1 MSDTADRYRCLR
13 SLYKQAEDAIHNLG
27 IEGSGTDILA
37 INELRYAGHHLLN
50 ALTSEKE
57 NDKEEQFSRFTRHCE
72 RALYEA
78 YDCSIY
84 YHLVQFQK
92 FKIDFAKV
100 TISDVI
106 PDFLEVEMTMRKCK
120 KFLEQARSGSEKRED
135 YYKEAKST
143 FSKVAE
149 ANLKCQAAREELAK
163 KLWAM
168 SRESR
173 RWWRGPIAI
182 LVSALIGALVT
193 ILVVY

>member
-1 MSDTADRYRCLR
+1 MTDTEDRYRCLR
-13 SLYKQAEDAIHNLG
+13 SLYKLAEDAIHNLG

-57 NDKEEQFSRFTRHCE
+57 NEKEEQFSRFKRHCE

-84 YHLVQFQK
+84 YHLAQFQK
-92 FKIDFAKV
+92 FKMDFAKV

-106 PDFLEVEMTMRKCK
+106 PDFLQVEMTMRKCK
-120 KFLEQARSGSEKRED
+120 KFLEQARSESEKRED

-143 FSKVAE
+143 LSKVAE
-149 ANLKCQAAREELAK
+149 ANLKCQAAREE
-163 KLWAM
+163 
-168 SRESR
+168 
-173 RWWRGPIAI
+173 
-182 LVSALIGALVT
+182 IGQEIVG
-193 ILVVY
+193 YE